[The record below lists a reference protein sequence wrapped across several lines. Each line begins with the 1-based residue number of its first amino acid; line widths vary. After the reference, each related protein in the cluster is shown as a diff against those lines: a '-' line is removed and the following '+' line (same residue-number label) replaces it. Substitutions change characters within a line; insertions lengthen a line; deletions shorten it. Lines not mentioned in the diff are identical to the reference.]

1 MKIKYNIK
9 YLLLSLL
16 IIAVSYMLVG
26 CKGKEID
33 NENVVYK
40 YDERIEAIFISN
52 KLDEV
57 IYTSFNVVLLDEN
70 NEVLYKQL
78 YEDKKLGDK
87 EELNFNL
94 EDIKP
99 DWLQYDKVKSINIE
113 ILKVY
118 DYCNFVKYILIFL
131 MCFFLC
137 IFFIAIYIMG
147 INRFA

>member
-1 MKIKYNIK
+1 MKIEYNNK
-9 YLLLSLL
+9 YLLLLL
-16 IIAVSYMLVG
+16 IIAVSYILVG

-87 EELNFNL
+87 EELKFNL

>member
-1 MKIKYNIK
+1 MKIEYNNK
-9 YLLLSLL
+9 YLLLLL
-16 IIAVSYMLVG
+16 IIAVSYILVG

-33 NENVVYK
+33 KQNVVYE

-118 DYCNFVKYILIFL
+118 DYCKFVKYILIFL

>member
-1 MKIKYNIK
+1 MKIEYNNK
-9 YLLLSLL
+9 YLLLLL
-16 IIAVSYMLVG
+16 IIAVSYILVG

-33 NENVVYK
+33 KQNVVYEC
-40 YDERIEAIFISN
+40 DERIEAIFISN

>member
-1 MKIKYNIK
+1 MKIEYNNK
-9 YLLLSLL
+9 YLLLLL